1 MRPKPEAGRAMRA
14 IISTLMLCGTVLAM
28 GALPAAARDYP
39 FCIRGCDFGGGPGDC
54 IFSNYQQCQ
63 AAASGREASCAANP
77 YFSADARP
85 PTDRPRQSRR
95 RF

>member
-1 MRPKPEAGRAMRA
+1 MRA
-14 IISTLMLCGTVLAM
+14 TVWTLMLCCTVSAM
-28 GALPAAARDYP
+28 GALPAMSRDYP

-54 IFSNYQQCQ
+54 IFSSYEQCQ

-77 YFSADARP
+77 YFSADARLP
-85 PTDRPRQSRR
+85 ADRPRQSRR

>member
-1 MRPKPEAGRAMRA
+1 MRA
-14 IISTLMLCGTVLAM
+14 TVWTLMLSCMVSVTG
-28 GALPAAARDYP
+28 GLPASARDYP

-54 IFSNYQQCQ
+54 IFSSYQQCQ

-77 YFSADARP
+77 YFSADAKLLP
-85 PTDRPRQSRR
+85 DRPRQSRK

>member
-1 MRPKPEAGRAMRA
+1 MRA
-14 IISTLMLCGTVLAM
+14 TVWTLMLCCMVSATG
-28 GALPAAARDYP
+28 GLPAVARDYP

-54 IFSNYQQCQ
+54 IFSSYEQCQ

-77 YFSADARP
+77 YFSADAKLQP
-85 PTDRPRQSRR
+85 DRSRQSRR

>member
-1 MRPKPEAGRAMRA
+1 MRA
-14 IISTLMLCGTVLAM
+14 TVWTLMLWCTVSAM
-28 GALPAAARDYP
+28 GALPALAVDYP

-54 IFSNYQQCQ
+54 IFSSYQQCQ

-77 YFSADARP
+77 YFTVDAKLQP
-85 PTDRPRQSRR
+85 DRSRQSRR